1 MADAGTHMSTGTRNI
16 TDRLDRGMPIEDML
30 LAQGELS
37 KQRRNYL
44 RHLKEQEDRVSIEM
58 GPSITHAADALH
70 RQGDV
75 CERCGQNIHAIQLY
89 FSYVI
94 D

>member
-1 MADAGTHMSTGTRNI
+1 
-16 TDRLDRGMPIEDML
+16 MPIEDML

-58 GPSITHAADALH
+58 GPSITHAADALD
-70 RQGDV
+70 RQGNV
-75 CERCGQNIHAIQLY
+75 CERCDQRTHAIQLCI
-89 FSYVI
+89 SGVI
-94 D
+94 N